1 MEDGQMTTTTI
12 TRLARFGSLSAFAL
26 VTALSLAP
34 VAAADTYAPP
44 ATDAQ
49 AVKLAKLN
57 KEAKSNY
64 AMKDSKFKV
73 ARAEIFINAPM
84 AQVKS
89 SVMDYANYSS
99 FIPKF
104 QKSKVIKGKAGEAQ
118 EVFLQIPILHGAA
131 TIWAVENFALP
142 AADGKTGEKIVGNM
156 VKGNVDD
163 LRATWRY
170 RAVDDKHT
178 VLSLDI
184 YIAPKIAAPE
194 SVVTAEVEDACGDGV
209 RAVKERAEAAAKKVA
224 SAKP

>member
-1 MEDGQMTTTTI
+1 MTTI
-12 TRLARFGSLSAFAL
+12 SRFAGLGSLTFLAVAAGL
-26 VTALSLAP
+26 TLAP
-34 VAAADTYAPP
+34 VASADTYAPP

-49 AVKLAKLN
+49 AAKLAKLG
-57 KEAKSNY
+57 KENKSNY

-84 AQVKS
+84 NQVKS
-89 SVMDYANYSS
+89 SVLDYANYST

-104 QKSKVIKGKAGEAQ
+104 QKSKVIKGKTGEAQ

-131 TIWAVENFALP
+131 TIWAVENFAVP

-209 RAVKERAEAAAKKVA
+209 RAVKERSEAAAKKVA

>member
-1 MEDGQMTTTTI
+1 MTTI
-12 TRLARFGSLSAFAL
+12 SRFAGLGSLTFLAVAAGL
-26 VTALSLAP
+26 TLAP
-34 VAAADTYAPP
+34 VASADTYAPP

-49 AVKLAKLN
+49 AAKLSKLG

-84 AQVKS
+84 NQVKT
-89 SVMDYANYSS
+89 SVLDYANYST

-104 QKSKVIKGKAGEAQ
+104 QKSKVIKGKSGEAQ

-209 RAVKERAEAAAKKVA
+209 RAVKERSEAAAKKVA

>member
-1 MEDGQMTTTTI
+1 MEDGRMTTVSSLS
-12 TRLARFGSLSAFAL
+12 RFARAARFGSLSAFAL
-26 VTALSLAP
+26 AGALSLAS
-34 VAAADTYAPP
+34 VASADTYSPP

-49 AVKLAKLN
+49 AAKLAKLG

-73 ARAEIFINAPM
+73 ARAEI

-104 QKSKVIKGKAGEAQ
+104 QKSKVIKGKSGEPQ

-131 TIWAVENFALP
+131 TIWAVENFAVP
-142 AADGKTGEKIVGNM
+142 AVDGKTGEKIVGSM